1 MIKSLAHLMLGP
13 DSESDP
19 NIMGDD
25 SSDDMGEDGGKSDSD
40 ESRLEREA
48 AELLQEFNEIE
59 DRYRQYTRARSD
71 EGENGDTEVEPTV
84 TLHAT
89 MLSGE
94 TACVEVMN
102 IETVK
107 MIKDQLMT
115 KFKLIPTSQTT
126 LICDNQ
132 VLRDNELVAQFPCHK
147 VTIIVK
153 NNRTPRYWCTD
164 CGNTKDFEEDLGVI
178 CSRCHSADIIDMDDR
193 LTDQPN
199 VASPTEDFSDHPRL
213 IDQGVRVRT
222 FTGSMM
228 PVVDISQI
236 HGLRIHQLLTDIAVI
251 RTQSALRV
259 EYEENTRA
267 MVTEMRGEISGLLAA
282 QLVHQ
287 MQTSTDIR
295 HLRREVQA
303 LRDEYKVLRK
313 QMDQQLKVNFT
324 TQRRG
329 NSADQAI
336 KAIRENLEDVQR
348 LLNAAL
354 PNIRSELEV
363 LRDCMREEI

>member
-1 MIKSLAHLMLGP
+1 MDEHLRR
-13 DSESDP
+13 D
-19 NIMGDD
+19 
-25 SSDDMGEDGGKSDSD
+25 
-40 ESRLEREA
+40 
-48 AELLQEFNEIE
+48 LQ
-59 DRYRQYTRARSD
+59 A
-71 EGENGDTEVEPTV
+71 
-84 TLHAT
+84 
-89 MLSGE
+89 
-94 TACVEVMN
+94 MN
-102 IETVK
+102 
-107 MIKDQLMT
+107 
-115 KFKLIPTSQTT
+115 
-126 LICDNQ
+126 
-132 VLRDNELVAQFPCHK
+132 
-147 VTIIVK
+147 
-153 NNRTPRYWCTD
+153 
-164 CGNTKDFEEDLGVI
+164 
-178 CSRCHSADIIDMDDR
+178 DR

-199 VASPTEDFSDHPRL
+199 VASPTEDYSDLPRL
-213 IDQGVRVRT
+213 INQAVRL
-222 FTGSMM
+222 
-228 PVVDISQI
+228 VDADPWIQI
-236 HGLRIHQLLTDIAVI
+236 HGLRFHQLLT
-251 RTQSALRV
+251 QSVLRV

-313 QMDQQLKVNFT
+313 QMGQQLKVNFT